1 MAHKKKEGSQD
12 DIIKDARDRLDE
24 SQDGSDFN
32 RDNYYDDTRFA
43 RLAQQWP
50 SKIRKLREQE
60 GRPALTINKMP
71 SFIHAVVNE
80 SRQNKPGIKVS
91 PVDNGADEETAEV
104 IGGLIRSIERNS
116 NAEVAYDTAIDNA
129 VTGGFGFFRVDI
141 DYVHDDTFNMAAYI
155 RRIGSALSVHW
166 DTNTTG
172 YDASDWDF
180 AFISDWM
187 SKRTYKH
194 RYPEASMTP
203 WEADIRDET
212 AVTWIKDEQIRIAE
226 YFQRTEKQR
235 DLVQLS
241 IINPETDEEE
251 FQAVRADSL
260 PDMAKRFFEVGNMTT
275 KGMKDDELIRG
286 FMEMSGTQE
295 RRRRE
300 VDYYEVKRHMING
313 TEELEEAEVWP
324 GSSIPICPVWGD
336 EVNIDGR
343 RYFRSMIRDAK
354 DAQLQLNYWRSAS
367 TELVALAPKAPW
379 LIEEGA
385 IPKGKESMWKSA
397 NTRNHAYLPYT
408 KGFAQPKR
416 EPFAG
421 VPAGALQEAMNANE
435 DMQAITGIYPSS
447 IGARSNET
455 SGRAILAR
463 ERQGDVANFHFL
475 DNLSR
480 AVRYCGQVLVEIIP
494 SVYSPSETVRI
505 LGEDMKEKVVN
516 LTQEDGASAYRKGI
530 EGQPELYNIAIGK
543 YDVEVKT
550 GPSYGTQRE
559 ETRETLIEIMRQVPD
574 AAPFIGDVL
583 LDHMDFVGADKIAKR
598 LKHLLPPEVQKAESD
613 EVTNADNPEAA
624 ALQQQLDAKDA
635 ETQQMQQ
642 AVMAEIQKIQ
652 GEAEQVK
659 RENAQIKSDNQSD
672 MAKLELDSQV
682 KGRELNLKEQDS
694 GRRDRELALKEGQAM
709 IEAQKPVVTQQEEWA
724 YDRLMEQDKQDHET
738 TENELNR
745 LAEAVQNDLDRQA
758 DITKVIIGKSDSGE
772 RGEHTNNVDLGEVME
787 QAATML
793 TAPKVILRDDFGNI
807 IGSETVMPGVDI
819 EDLAPPV
826 DPMKTLLDSM
836 NAEMMTSITALM
848 GQVEDLKNVNNKPKK
863 YEVVR
868 GPNQRITA
876 LNVVIDEP
884 TIN

>member
-1 MAHKKKEGSQD
+1 MAHKKKTEGSQD

-32 RDNYYDDTRFA
+32 RDNYYQDTKFA
-43 RLAQQWP
+43 RLADQWP
-50 SKIRKLREQE
+50 PKIKRLREQE

-104 IGGLIRSIERNS
+104 ISGLIRSIERNS

-129 VTGGFGFFRVDI
+129 VTGGFGFFRVSI
-141 DYVHDDTFNMAAYI
+141 DYAHDETFDMEA
-155 RRIGSALSVHW
+155 RIERIASALSVHW

-172 YDASDWDF
+172 YDASDWDH
-180 AFISDWM
+180 AFVSDWM
-187 SKRTYKH
+187 SRRTYKH
-194 RYPEASMTP
+194 RWPEASMTP

-212 AVTWIKDEQIRIAE
+212 AVTWIKDDQIRIAE
-226 YFQRTEKQR
+226 YFLRTEKKR
-235 DLVQLS
+235 NLVQIS
-241 IINPETDEEE
+241 FIDPKTDEEVV
-251 FQAVRADSL
+251 QVVREDAL
-260 PDMAKRFFEVGNMTT
+260 PDMAKRFFEVGNMSTA
-275 KGMKDDELIRG
+275 GMKKDELVRG

-300 VDYYEVKRHMING
+300 VDYHEVVRRIING
-313 TEELEEAEVWP
+313 VEVLEEEEWP
-324 GSSIPICPVWGD
+324 GSTIPICPVWGD

-354 DAQLQLNYWRSAS
+354 DAQMQLNFWRSAS

-379 LIEEGA
+379 LVEEGS
-385 IPKGKESMWKSA
+385 IPKGSEQMWKSA
-397 NTRNHAYLPYT
+397 NTRNHSYLPYV
-408 KGFAQPKR
+408 KGFNQPKR

-447 IGARSNET
+447 IGAASNET

-463 ERQGDVANFHFL
+463 ERQGNVANFHFQ

-480 AVRYCGQVLVEIIP
+480 AIRYCGQVLVEIIP
-494 SVYSPSETVRI
+494 SIYSPSETVRI
-505 LGEDMKEKVVN
+505 LGEDQKENVIN
-516 LTQEDGASAYRKGI
+516 LTQEDGGSAYTKGI
-530 EGQPELYNIAIGK
+530 DGQPELYNLAVGK

-613 EVTNADNPEAA
+613 EITGADNPEAA
-624 ALQQQLDAKDA
+624 ALQQQLQAKDM
-635 ETQQMQQ
+635 EMQQAQQ

-652 GEAEQVK
+652 EETEQLK
-659 RENAQIKSDNQSD
+659 RENAQIKADQQAE
-672 MAKLELDSQV
+672 MTKLQVETQV
-682 KGRELNLKEQDS
+682 KGRELALKEREAD
-694 GRRDRELALKEGQAM
+694 RKDRELGLKEALAAA
-709 IEAQKPVVTQQEEWA
+709 EAQKPVAAPEEQWMYDQQQEATKMAFEGEQNER
-724 YDRLMEQDKQDHET
+724 DRIATAQQ
-738 TENELNR
+738 NEF
-745 LAEAVQNDLDRQA
+745 DRQTELAKIILNKAGEASEGVEGGEGIDQNTAIA
-758 DITKVIIGKSDSGE
+758 DALVKAATIQAAPIVFHRNPLTGDLVGAERVIAEPEIMVEEEVIIISDDG
-772 RGEHTNNVDLGEVME
+772 
-787 QAATML
+787 
-793 TAPKVILRDDFGNI
+793 I
-807 IGSETVMPGVDI
+807 IPD
-819 EDLAPPV
+819 
-826 DPMKTLLDSM
+826 TL
-836 NAEMMTSITALM
+836 E
-848 GQVEDLKNVNNKPKK
+848 E
-863 YEVVR
+863 
-868 GPNQRITA
+868 
-876 LNVVIDEP
+876 
-884 TIN
+884 

>member
-1 MAHKKKEGSQD
+1 MAKKKKEGSQD

-32 RDNYYDDTRFA
+32 RENYYEDTKFA
-43 RLAQQWP
+43 RLADQWP
-50 SKIRKLREQE
+50 PKIRKLREQE

-116 NAEVAYDTAIDNA
+116 NAATAYDNAIDNA

-141 DYVHDDTFNMAAYI
+141 DYAHDETFDMEA
-155 RRIGSALSVHW
+155 RIERISSALSVHW

-172 YDASDWDF
+172 YDASDWDH
-180 AFISDWM
+180 AFVSDWM

-194 RYPEASMTP
+194 RYPEASLTP

-212 AVTWIKDEQIRIAE
+212 AVTWIKDDQIRIAE
-226 YFQRTEKQR
+226 YFQRTEKKR
-235 DLVQLS
+235 NLVQLS
-241 IINPETDEEE
+241 VINPQSDEEE
-251 FQAVRADSL
+251 LQVVREDAL
-260 PDMAKRFFEVGNMTT
+260 PEMAKRFFEIGNISTA
-275 KGMKDDELIRG
+275 GMSKDDLIRG
-286 FMEMSGTQE
+286 FMEVSGTQE

-300 VDYYEVKRHMING
+300 VNYHEVMRRIING
-313 TEELEEAEVWP
+313 AEVLEEETWP
-324 GSSIPICPVWGD
+324 GSTIPICPVWGD

-354 DAQLQLNYWRSAS
+354 DAQMQLNFWRSAS

-379 LIEEGA
+379 LIEEGS
-385 IPKGKESMWKSA
+385 IPKGKESKWNSA
-397 NTRNHAYLPYT
+397 NTRNHSYLEYT
-408 KGFAQPKR
+408 KGKNVPKR

-421 VPAGALQEAMNANE
+421 IPAGALQEAMNANE

-463 ERQGDVANFHFL
+463 ERQGDVANFHFQ

-480 AVRYCGQVLVEIIP
+480 AIRYCGQVLVEIIP
-494 SVYSPSETVRI
+494 SIYSPSESVRI
-505 LGEDMKEKVVN
+505 LGEDQKENVIN
-516 LTQEDGASAYRKGI
+516 LTQEDGGSAYRKGI
-530 EGQPELYNIAIGK
+530 DGQPELYNLAVGK

-624 ALQQQLDAKDA
+624 ALQQQLQAKDV
-635 ETQQMQQ
+635 ENQQMQQ

-652 GEAEQVK
+652 QETEQLK
-659 RENAQIKSDNQSD
+659 RENAQIKANNQTE
-672 MAKLELDSQV
+672 MAKLEIEGQV
-682 KGRELNLKEQDS
+682 KGRELVLKEKESD
-694 GRRDRELALKEGQAM
+694 RKDRELALKEAQAVT
-709 IEAQKPVVTQQEEWA
+709 EAQKPVVTTEQQWMYDQQQEGAKMAFEG
-724 YDRLMEQDKQDHET
+724 DQSERDHLAT
-738 TENELNR
+738 AAQNELDR
-745 LAEAVQNDLDRQA
+745 DHDLR
-758 DITKVIIGKSDSGE
+758 KIILQSIECSDEEKAALVRFIGVPE
-772 RGEHTNNVDLGEVME
+772 PDNTAME
-787 QAATML
+787 ECML
-793 TAPKVILRDDFGNI
+793 ENI
-807 IGSETVMPGVDI
+807 
-819 EDLAPPV
+819 A
-826 DPMKTLLDSM
+826 
-836 NAEMMTSITALM
+836 NMMTSVGALTIQVDDMARSNKATRRVVRDPITH
-848 GQVEDLKNVNNKPKK
+848 
-863 YEVVR
+863 EVV
-868 GPNQRITA
+868 A
-876 LNVVIDEP
+876 LEVVSDDP